1 MKNVRCNYK
10 KIITLLTASIVLT
23 TGCSNKSNLQGKNEI
38 ENSTTIEN
46 DEIND
51 ETRANLDEETTTEKE
66 NNVESSN
73 EVTTEEVTTT
83 IGELPT
89 EPEEIS
95 SIENSEQESESQEL
109 LEIYEPNKNL
119 GNEEE
124 VISFLENVSDMS
136 DDWISSDKLET
147 VKENVTTGVATFIL
161 FMSGDSTIGG
171 YTFSSLTDA
180 GKQKVEILFMKMD
193 NKLES
198 KFPGYKEKIGEKWT
212 IVKNFTTQKFEVIKN
227 NVKNY
232 IIDKVGEENYNEA
245 LNNFSAGFND
255 MKNSFSNTFEFIGD
269 KAGDAK
275 DKMVD
280 WAKEKIKTKEK

>member
-38 ENSTTIEN
+38 ESSTTIEN

-66 NNVESSN
+66 NNVESSG
-73 EVTTEEVTTT
+73 EVTVTTVFD
-83 IGELPT
+83 ELPTT
-89 EPEEIS
+89 EPEEITS
-95 SIENSEQESESQEL
+95 VENRNQESESQEL
-109 LEIYEPNKNL
+109 LEIYKPNNNL
-119 GNEEE
+119 ENEEE
-124 VISFLENVSDMS
+124 VINFLENVSDMS

-180 GKQKVEILFMKMD
+180 GKQKVEILFIKMD

-198 KFPGYKEKIGEKWT
+198 KFPGYKEKIGEKWA
-212 IVKNFTTQKFEVIKN
+212 IIKNFTVQKFETIKN

-232 IIDKVGEENYNEA
+232 IIDKVGQENYNEA
-245 LNNFSAGFND
+245 LNNISAGAND

-269 KAGDAK
+269 KAEDAK
-275 DKMVD
+275 EKMVD